1 VPSFTLTR
9 RQTLTVVALA
19 LVAIFAAAH
28 FLGGTSGGGGASA
41 PAVASSA
48 DVPPLTV
55 PAAGASAP
63 ASASPA
69 APLPVAQSPVARS
82 PDAATALVVDVAG
95 AVRRPGLYRLPQ
107 GSRIAD
113 AIARAG
119 GMSRHAARAAVNLA
133 APLADGEQV
142 LVPSGTGGAIA
153 AGASG
158 APSPTAPVDLN
169 TATVEQLDAL
179 PGIGPVTAQKIVDYR
194 TQNGPFTSV
203 DDLDAIPGIGPARIE
218 NLRGL
223 VIA

>member
-19 LVAIFAAAH
+19 LLAIFAAAH
-28 FLGGTSGGGGASA
+28 FLGRTSGGGGAAA
-41 PAVASSA
+41 PPAASSA
-48 DVPPLTV
+48 DVPPLT
-55 PAAGASAP
+55 
-63 ASASPA
+63 SPA
-69 APLPVAQSPVARS
+69 PTARPPAPSSV
-82 PDAATALVVDVAG
+82 LVVDVAG

-142 LVPSGTGGAIA
+142 LVPSGVGSAVA
-153 AGASG
+153 AGSSTE
-158 APSPTAPVDLN
+158 PSPAAPVDLN

-179 PGIGPVTAQKIVDYR
+179 PGIGPVTIERAKSPKASNATLASARVRDRLHTRWATPSLEMRRARRATIVPTCLQSLSR
-194 TQNGPFTSV
+194 PE
-203 DDLDAIPGIGPARIE
+203 R
-218 NLRGL
+218 
-223 VIA
+223 